1 MKNVTDSWWVRFNV
15 FKKLKKKIQA
25 NKRESVTFRFF
36 AIHSGRP
43 NYETDSLA
51 ECVYVCV
58 SILMAMTAAKFTLR
72 LHYCKQNASA
82 YAFSK
87 RQQGNDLLKGP
98 STTQNTQRH
107 THTDTE
113 AENEK

>member
-1 MKNVTDSWWVRFNV
+1 MRPTRSLNV
-15 FKKLKKKIQA
+15 
-25 NKRESVTFRFF
+25 
-36 AIHSGRP
+36 
-43 NYETDSLA
+43 
-51 ECVYVCV
+51 CVCVCV

-82 YAFSK
+82 HAF
-87 RQQGNDLLKGP
+87 RNDNKAMTYLKGLP
-98 STTQNTQRH
+98 PYKTLRD